1 MNRELLSQKLKEL
14 RIVNNF
20 IRRIMLRQLSA
31 LSARPTATM
40 RPAGVYPM
48 QKFCISFRDF
58 IIFLWM
64 ICFI

>member
-14 RIVNNF
+14 RIVKI

-48 QKFCISFRDF
+48 QKFYISFRDF

-64 ICFI
+64 TCFI